1 MISRTR
7 ATLRSR
13 NCLFNALMKPQY
25 LAVVIASGPR
35 TILIFGDLIKSPVL
49 WRFVASCISHSLQS
63 EFKNV
68 KAAG

>member
-1 MISRTR
+1 
-7 ATLRSR
+7 
-13 NCLFNALMKPQY
+13 MKPQY
-25 LAVVIASGPR
+25 LAVVIASVSGPR
-35 TILIFGDLIKSPVL
+35 TILIFGDLIKSLVL